1 MRTSPVQIRTG
12 KDMIEHPGIDRWIAN
27 FQLRDPTLSPD
38 EEHAL
43 RGVFS
48 EAVEFGPDDDIVRAH
63 DRMTQSHL
71 LLEGWA
77 FRYITLGDGRRQIVA
92 IHIPGDFVDLHSFPL
107 QVMDHSVATFS
118 RCRVALAPHGRL
130 RELTQAYPH
139 LSRLFWLSTLI
150 DAAIHRQ
157 WLAGGQRSAL
167 ERAAHLLCELYV
179 RLELVG
185 LAKDFS
191 FAMPMSQ
198 IEFAD
203 ALSISSVHTNRVL
216 QELRNEGVA
225 SWQHREVGIHDW
237 QRLAGLAEF
246 DPTYLNLFNS
256 PR

>member
-1 MRTSPVQIRTG
+1 
-12 KDMIEHPGIDRWIAN
+12 MIEHPGIDRWIAN
-27 FQLRDPTLSPD
+27 FQARDPTLSPD
-38 EEHAL
+38 EELAL
-43 RGVFS
+43 RDVFS
-48 EAVEFGPDDDIVRAH
+48 EVVEFGPDHDVVRTH

-77 FRYITLGDGRRQIVA
+77 FRYIALGDGRRHILA

-118 RCRVALAPHGRL
+118 RCRVALAPHSRL
-130 RELTQAYPH
+130 RELTQVRPH

-150 DAAIHRQ
+150 DAAVHRQ

-179 RLELVG
+179 RLQLVD
-185 LAKDFS
+185 LAREFS
-191 FAMPMSQ
+191 FAMPLSQ

-216 QELRNEGVA
+216 QELRNEGAA
-225 SWQHREVGIHDW
+225 SWQSREVRILDW
-237 QRLAGLAEF
+237 QRLMTLAEF
-246 DPTYLNLFNS
+246 DPTYLNLFPS

>member
-1 MRTSPVQIRTG
+1 ML
-12 KDMIEHPGIDRWIAN
+12 EHPGIDRWIAN
-27 FQLRDPTLSPD
+27 FQARDPTLSPA
-38 EEHAL
+38 EEEAL

-48 EAVEFGPDDDIVRAH
+48 GAIEVQDNRDIVQMH
-63 DRMTQSHL
+63 ERMTQSHL

-92 IHIPGDFVDLHSFPL
+92 IHVPGDFVDLHSFPL
-107 QVMDHSVATFS
+107 QVMDHSVATFT
-118 RCRVALAPHGRL
+118 RCRVALAPHARL
-130 RELTQAYPH
+130 RAVTQAHPH

-157 WLAGGQRSAL
+157 WLAGGQRSAM

-179 RLELVG
+179 RLETVG
-185 LAKDFS
+185 VAQDFT

-216 QELRNEGVA
+216 QELRSEGAVA
-225 SWQHREVGIHDW
+225 WQQREVRILDW
-237 QRLAGLAEF
+237 QRLASLAEF
-246 DPTYLNLFNS
+246 DPTYLNLFRS

>member
-1 MRTSPVQIRTG
+1 
-12 KDMIEHPGIDRWIAN
+12 MIEHPGIDRWIAN
-27 FQLRDPTLSPD
+27 FHVRDPTLSKA
-38 EEHAL
+38 EQTAL
-43 RGVFS
+43 RDVFS
-48 EAVEFGPDDDIVRAH
+48 EVADVPEDHDLVRAH

-77 FRYITLGDGRRQIVA
+77 FRYIALGDGRRQIVA
-92 IHIPGDFVDLHSFPL
+92 IHVPGDFVDLHSFPL
-107 QVMDHSVATFS
+107 QIMDHSVATFT
-118 RCRVALAPHGRL
+118 RCRVALAPHSRL
-130 RELTQAYPH
+130 REVTQTYPH

-167 ERAAHLLCELYV
+167 GRAAHLICELYV
-179 RLELVG
+179 RLETVG
-185 LAKDFS
+185 LAGDLS

-216 QELRNEGVA
+216 QELRTEGAA
-225 SWQHREVGIHDW
+225 SWQHRELRILDW

-246 DPTYLNLFNS
+246 DPTYLNLFTS

>member
-1 MRTSPVQIRTG
+1 
-12 KDMIEHPGIDRWIAN
+12 MIEHPGIDRWIAN
-27 FQLRDPTLSPD
+27 FRRRDPTVSEG
-38 EEHAL
+38 EETAL

-48 EAVEFGPDDDIVRAH
+48 EVIQFEDDHDIVRTH

-77 FRYITLGDGRRQIVA
+77 FRYVALGDGRRQILA
-92 IHIPGDFVDLHSFPL
+92 IHVPGDFVDLHSFPL
-107 QVMDHSVATFS
+107 QVMDHSVATFT
-118 RCRVALAPHGRL
+118 RCRVAIAPHSRL
-130 RELTQAYPH
+130 RDVTQEYPH

-150 DAAIHRQ
+150 DAAVHRQ

-179 RLELVG
+179 RLETVG
-185 LAKDFS
+185 SAKDFT

-216 QELRNEGVA
+216 QELRNEGAV
-225 SWQHREVGIHDW
+225 SWQHREVRILNW

-246 DPTYLNLFNS
+246 DPTYLNLFTS

>member
-1 MRTSPVQIRTG
+1 
-12 KDMIEHPGIDRWIAN
+12 MIEHPGIDRWIAN
-27 FQLRDPTLSPD
+27 FQARDPTLSSD
-38 EEHAL
+38 EERAL
-43 RGVFS
+43 RSVFS
-48 EAVEFGPDDDIVRAH
+48 EVVEFGDDHDIVHMH

-77 FRYITLGDGRRQIVA
+77 FRYIALGDGRRQIVA
-92 IHIPGDFVDLHSFPL
+92 IHVPGDFVDLHSFPL

-118 RCRVALAPHGRL
+118 RCRVALAPHRQL
-130 RELTQAYPH
+130 REVTQTHPH

-150 DAAIHRQ
+150 DAAVHRQ

-179 RLELVG
+179 RLETVG
-185 LAKDFS
+185 LAKDFT

-203 ALSISSVHTNRVL
+203 ALSISPVHTNRVL
-216 QELRNEGVA
+216 QALRNEGAA
-225 SWQHREVGIHDW
+225 SWQQREIRILDW
-237 QRLAGLAEF
+237 QRLAALAEF
-246 DPTYLNLFNS
+246 DPTYLNLFPS

>member
-1 MRTSPVQIRTG
+1 MT
-12 KDMIEHPGIDRWIAN
+12 EHTGIDRWIAN
-27 FQLRDPTLSPD
+27 FQARDPTLSPD
-38 EEHAL
+38 EERAL

-48 EAVEFGPDDDIVRAH
+48 EVVEFGADHDIVRMH

-77 FRYITLGDGRRQIVA
+77 FRYIALGDGRRQIVA
-92 IHIPGDFVDLHSFPL
+92 IHVPGDFVDLHSFPL
-107 QVMDHSVATFS
+107 QVIDHSVATFS
-118 RCRVALAPHGRL
+118 RCRVALAPHSRL
-130 RELTQAYPH
+130 REVTQAHPH
-139 LSRLFWLSTLI
+139 LSRLLWLSTLI
-150 DAAIHRQ
+150 DAAVHRQ
-157 WLAGGQRSAL
+157 WLAGGQRSAV

-179 RLELVG
+179 RLETVG
-185 LAKDFS
+185 LAKDLT

-216 QELRNEGVA
+216 HKLRDEGAA
-225 SWQHREVGIHDW
+225 SWQQREVAILDW
-237 QRLAGLAEF
+237 QRLASLAEF